1 MKDEK
6 NGVFD
11 LINGE
16 RYTEKKVSSVD
27 TAPSNRVWQPLPGFR
42 DISFYPYI
50 RTPDVL
56 SSNSFLVQTEAQ
68 IILID
73 PGALEE
79 QTREIIGI
87 IRDVLRKKPLPVFIY
102 LTHCHIDHSLHASRY
117 FDLRSIAPVV
127 VIAPQDSAR
136 ALAAGDTQF
145 TMADLYHTAYPPLHV
160 DLILDPVCGVGISG
174 WRIAATTEKLNI
186 PIHTETIETTA
197 QRVLCRKRMDIAP
210 DQQIELYWTPGHS
223 NDSMCIR
230 LGKLLFIGDILAAIH
245 PMVAGISGWSRE
257 DYIATLDNLIWLL
270 PAIDVALICPGHGG
284 YLPAGDVV
292 GILKKLRKDAAH
304 IGEVA
309 VMDKERLMQT
319 TEHALDFLEDAKK
332 IFTAIAGRLYY
343 VAYYLE
349 ELEEVEAAGHYRQLM
364 EADRIDACLM
374 DFEKIADELNAG
386 KKSAVDF
393 AHRALSIV
401 QRIRKL
407 FDAKGLE
414 GVVPRSLLNRGT
426 LLLIDFINA
435 TKGMR
440 NLEEF
445 IPTDINTIMENIMQ
459 EISETP
465 LTDTAIIDLADDHEK
480 YLAGLVSRIAY
491 RPTLENLD
499 IIYRRQNDPPL
510 ICIAAK
516 RFQDTLIE
524 LLEVLALRGCSSV
537 TITTECMGNEF
548 RMVLTPEWTESTP
561 PLTPHETRS
570 FCRRCEVC
578 GARGESEGSTFAV
591 TASLF

>member
-1 MKDEK
+1 MDK
-6 NGVFD
+6 
-11 LINGE
+11 L
-16 RYTEKKVSSVD
+16 
-27 TAPSNRVWQPLPGFR
+27 PLNRAWQPLPGAR
-42 DISFYPYI
+42 EIAFYPYI

-56 SSNSFLVQTEAQ
+56 SSNSFLMQTEER

-87 IRDVLRKKPLPVFIY
+87 IRDVLRKKPLPVFIH
-102 LTHCHIDHSLHASRY
+102 LTHCHIDHSLHISRY

-127 VIAPQDSAR
+127 VIAPPDAAM
-136 ALAAGDTQF
+136 ALAAGDAQF
-145 TMADLYHTAYPPLHV
+145 TIADLYHIACPPVKV
-160 DLILDPVCGVGISG
+160 DVILDPARGIGISESS
-174 WRIAATTEKLNI
+174 IAEAAEERHI
-186 PIHTETIETTA
+186 SMHTETIETPA
-197 QRVLCRKRMDIAP
+197 KRVLCRIRIDIAP
-210 DQQIELYWTPGHS
+210 EQQIELYWTPGHS

-230 LGKLLFIGDILAAIH
+230 LGRLLFIGDILAAVH

-270 PAIDVALICPGHGG
+270 PSIDVALICPGHGG

-292 GILKKLRKDAAH
+292 GILKKLRDDAAH
-304 IGEVA
+304 MGEVA
-309 VMDKERLMQT
+309 VMDKYRLRQT
-319 TEHALDFLEDAKK
+319 TEHALDLLEDAKK
-332 IFTAIAGRLYY
+332 IFTAVAGRLYY

-374 DFEKIADELNAG
+374 DFERIADELNAG
-386 KKSAVDF
+386 EKSAVDF

-407 FDAKGLE
+407 FETRGLE
-414 GVVPRSLLNRGT
+414 NVVPRSLLNRAR

-445 IPTDINTIMENIMQ
+445 IPTDINTIMGNIMQ

-491 RPTLENLD
+491 RPALENLD
-499 IIYRRQNDPPL
+499 IIYRRQDDPPF
-510 ICIAAK
+510 IRIAAK

-537 TITTECMGNEF
+537 GITAERMENKFG
-548 RMVLTPEWTESTP
+548 MVLTPEWMESMP

-570 FCRRCEVC
+570 FSRRFEVC
-578 GARGESEGSTFAV
+578 GARWESEGNTFAV

>member
-1 MKDEK
+1 
-6 NGVFD
+6 
-11 LINGE
+11 
-16 RYTEKKVSSVD
+16 
-27 TAPSNRVWQPLPGFR
+27 
-42 DISFYPYI
+42 
-50 RTPDVL
+50 
-56 SSNSFLVQTEAQ
+56 
-68 IILID
+68 
-73 PGALEE
+73 
-79 QTREIIGI
+79 
-87 IRDVLRKKPLPVFIY
+87 
-102 LTHCHIDHSLHASRY
+102 
-117 FDLRSIAPVV
+117 
-127 VIAPQDSAR
+127 
-136 ALAAGDTQF
+136 
-145 TMADLYHTAYPPLHV
+145 
-160 DLILDPVCGVGISG
+160 
-174 WRIAATTEKLNI
+174 
-186 PIHTETIETTA
+186 
-197 QRVLCRKRMDIAP
+197 
-210 DQQIELYWTPGHS
+210 
-223 NDSMCIR
+223 
-230 LGKLLFIGDILAAIH
+230 
-245 PMVAGISGWSRE
+245 
-257 DYIATLDNLIWLL
+257 
-270 PAIDVALICPGHGG
+270 
-284 YLPAGDVV
+284 
-292 GILKKLRKDAAH
+292 
-304 IGEVA
+304 
-309 VMDKERLMQT
+309 
-319 TEHALDFLEDAKK
+319 
-332 IFTAIAGRLYY
+332 
-343 VAYYLE
+343 
-349 ELEEVEAAGHYRQLM
+349 M